1 MIDELIREL
10 ENSPI
15 AKSKH
20 HRLKMLLND
29 VNKNRHQVQLIFTR
43 LDDASDKDDAL
54 TILKELVKKE
64 LLSPEQYEKLAK
76 LEDLVDLPAIAQI
89 FNLTKVGPELSF

>member
-1 MIDELIREL
+1 MELLMELKEEATDIDTLLKLEELVTIFLTNEFLKEKPILPMIDELIGEL

-29 VNKNRHQVQLIFTR
+29 VNKNRHRVQSIFT
-43 LDDASDKDDAL
+43 
-54 TILKELVKKE
+54 
-64 LLSPEQYEKLAK
+64 
-76 LEDLVDLPAIAQI
+76 
-89 FNLTKVGPELSF
+89 